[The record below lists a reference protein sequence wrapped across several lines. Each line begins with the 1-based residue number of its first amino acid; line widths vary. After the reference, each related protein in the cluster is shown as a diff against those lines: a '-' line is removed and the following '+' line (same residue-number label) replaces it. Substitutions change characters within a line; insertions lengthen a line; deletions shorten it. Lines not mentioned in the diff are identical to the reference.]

1 MKTLEEI
8 IASEPTTDYNFIM
21 EDFEATQTDE
31 KILFATY
38 VCESYEGYAYAL
50 FVKDGKLYEVE
61 GSHCSCYG
69 LEDQWTPIEVCLPEL
84 VNRVTN
90 GKSYGLDDYG
100 SAVRQ
105 ILGID

>member
-8 IASEPTTDYNFIM
+8 IASEPDFDYNFIM
-21 EDFEATQTDE
+21 QDFEETQTDE

-38 VCESYEGYAYAL
+38 TNENYEGSAYAL
-50 FVKDGKLYEVE
+50 FVKDGKLFEVH
-61 GSHCSCYG
+61 GGHCSCYG
-69 LEDQWTPIEVCLPEL
+69 LEDQWIPEEVCLPEL

-90 GKSYGLDDYG
+90 GTGYELDEYG
-100 SAVRQ
+100 SAVKQ